1 MSVTIFFYAMVLHPN
16 LTRIRSG
23 VVPDGNEERQL
34 DAMWGAESG
43 PHYASISRFR
53 FRLGCRVLKNLPI
66 RCPKSSDRLIS
77 S

>member
-1 MSVTIFFYAMVLHPN
+1 MSVMVFFYAMVLHPN

-34 DAMWGAESG
+34 DVMWGAESG

-53 FRLGCRVLKNLPI
+53 FQVRLPSAEELAYKVPEVK
-66 RCPKSSDRLIS
+66 
-77 S
+77 